1 MTPAEA
7 IRRCTTVAECHAF
20 RASLGDEEMTAQT
33 YAALLARIAALR
45 KLEGKQPNPW
55 AST

>member
-1 MTPAEA
+1 MTTQADE
-7 IRRCTTVAECHAF
+7 IRNLHTVAECHAW
-20 RASLGDEEMTAQT
+20 RAKQGELNSAIYMAF
-33 YAALLARIAALR
+33 LARIAALR

>member
-7 IRRCTTVAECHAF
+7 IRRCTTVAECHDWRAKQGELNSAIYMAF
-20 RASLGDEEMTAQT
+20 
-33 YAALLARIAALR
+33 LARIAALR